1 MDKMH
6 FEVNAEI
13 SVDEYV
19 ELIKS
24 TSIGERRPLNDLQRM
39 EGMLKNSNLIVTV
52 RHGKSLVGMAR
63 AITDFFWVA
72 YISDLAVGPNFQRI
86 GLGKKLILKLRN
98 ELSDECKLF
107 LLAAPSAVGYYPH
120 IGFLKE
126 DRGWVLPS
134 GLDISK

>member
-1 MDKMH
+1 LDNMH

-13 SVDEYV
+13 SVKEYV
-19 ELIKS
+19 EIIKS
-24 TSIGERRPLNDLQRM
+24 TPLGERRPLNDLKCM

-52 RHGKSLVGMAR
+52 RYDKKLVGMAR

-72 YISDLAVGPNFQRI
+72 YISDIVVDPNFQRI

-98 ELSDECKLF
+98 ELSDGCKLL
-107 LLAAPSAVGYYPH
+107 LLAAPFAVDYYPH
-120 IGFLKE
+120 IGFVKE

>member
-1 MDKMH
+1 MDNMH
-6 FEVNAEI
+6 FEINAEI

-24 TSIGERRPLNDLQRM
+24 TPLGERRPLNDLQRI

-52 RHGKSLVGMAR
+52 RFGERLVGMAR

-72 YISDLAVGPNFQRI
+72 YIADIAIDPNYQRV

-98 ELSDECKLF
+98 ELSDECKLL
-107 LLAAPSAVGYYPH
+107 LLAAPFAVDYYPH
-120 IGFLKE
+120 IGFVKE
-126 DRGWVLPS
+126 DRGWVLPP
-134 GLDISK
+134 GLDIYK